1 MDNLNQFRTFL
12 AVYQHSSI
20 SNAAKQLNLTQP
32 AVSKQLQQLEARMN
46 RQLFVRV
53 ARGVEA
59 TPAAHDL
66 ARQVSSH
73 LEALEN
79 ISNALKLGAKTLAGT
94 VFLGGPA
101 EFIGQKILPVLHSL
115 PEHQIQIRVQ
125 LEQPENLKT
134 ALLSGALDLAIFT
147 VRRSD
152 AKLTS
157 AALYQEELVLV
168 GNRKWKENLPQE
180 GLNAGIL
187 EQVPLLGY
195 SEDLPLIRRYWRKIF
210 NTLPKNSAAMVIPD
224 LRALEN
230 ATVAGYG
237 VTVLPKYLI
246 ENSLRN
252 GTLFELQKPNQFPT
266 NQLYLGW
273 HNTKLHPR
281 VVFVR
286 DLLMRVLERPKIVN

>member
-1 MDNLNQFRTFL
+1 MNNLNQFRTFL
-12 AVYQHSSI
+12 AVYQHCSVSKA
-20 SNAAKQLNLTQP
+20 SEQLNLTQP

-73 LEALEN
+73 IEALEN
-79 ISNALKLGAKTLAGT
+79 INNATKLGTKTLTGT

-101 EFIGQKILPVLHSL
+101 ELIGHKVLPALHTL
-115 PEHQIQIRVQ
+115 PQHQIQIRVQ

-134 ALLSGALDLAIFT
+134 ALISGTLDLAVFT

-157 AALYQEELVLV
+157 AGIYQEELVLV
-168 GNRKWKENLPQE
+168 GSRNWAERIPREA
-180 GLNAGIL
+180 LNAAIL
-187 EQVPLLGY
+187 EQVPLLAY
-195 SEDLPLIRRYWRKIF
+195 AEDLPLIRRYWRKVF
-210 NTLPKNSAAMVIPD
+210 NTIPKTNAAMVIPD
-224 LRALEN
+224 LRALER
-230 ATVAGYG
+230 AAIAGYG
-237 VTVLPKYLI
+237 ITVLPRYLV

-252 GTLFELQKPNQFPT
+252 GALLELQFPNHSPT

-273 HNTKLHPR
+273 RNTKLHPR
-281 VVFVR
+281 VMFVR

>member
-1 MDNLNQFRTFL
+1 MDNLNQLRTFL
-12 AVYQHSSI
+12 MVYQQTSI

-79 ISNALKLGAKTLAGT
+79 ISNAVKLGTKTLAGT
-94 VFLGGPA
+94 VFLGGPV
-101 EFIGQKILPVLHSL
+101 EFIGQKILPALHSL

-134 ALLSGALDLAIFT
+134 AVISGTLDLAVFT
-147 VRRSD
+147 VKRSD
-152 AKLTS
+152 TKLTS
-157 AALYQEELVLV
+157 VALYQEELVLV
-168 GNRKWKENLPQE
+168 GNRKWKDYIPNESLS
-180 GLNAGIL
+180 AAML
-187 EQVPLLGY
+187 EHVPLLSY
-195 SEDLPLIRRYWRKIF
+195 SEDLPLIRRYWRKVF
-210 NTLPKNSAAMVIPD
+210 NTVPKTSAALVIPD

-230 ATVAGYG
+230 AAVAGYG
-237 VTVLPKYLI
+237 ITVLPRYLI
-246 ENSLRN
+246 ESSLRN
-252 GTLFELQKPNQFPT
+252 GALFELQKPSQIPT

-273 HNTKLHPR
+273 RNIKPHPR

>member
-1 MDNLNQFRTFL
+1 MDNLNQLRTFL
-12 AVYQHSSI
+12 MVYQQFSI

-79 ISNALKLGAKTLAGT
+79 ISNAVKLGTKTLAGT
-94 VFLGGPA
+94 VFLGGPV
-101 EFIGQKILPVLHSL
+101 EFIGQKVLPVLHAL

-134 ALLSGALDLAIFT
+134 ALISGAIDLAVFT

-168 GNRKWKENLPQE
+168 GNRKWKDRSPSE
-180 GLNAGIL
+180 GLSAAIL
-187 EQVPLLGY
+187 EQVPLLSY
-195 SEDLPLIRRYWRKIF
+195 SEDLPLIRRYWRKVF
-210 NTLPKNSAAMVIPD
+210 NILPKTNAALVIPD

-230 ATVAGYG
+230 AAVAGYG
-237 VTVLPKYLI
+237 ITVLPRYLI

-252 GTLFELQKPNQFPT
+252 GTLFELHHPAQIPT

-273 HNTKLHPR
+273 RNTKPHPR
-281 VVFVR
+281 VIFVR

>member
-12 AVYQHSSI
+12 AIYQQGSVSK
-20 SNAAKQLNLTQP
+20 AAEKLNLTQP

-66 ARQVSSH
+66 AKQISTH

-79 ISNALKLGAKTLAGT
+79 ISNAVKLGTKTLAGT

-101 EFIGQKILPVLHSL
+101 EFIGQKILPALHRL
-115 PEHQIQIRVQ
+115 PELQIQIRVQ
-125 LEQPENLKT
+125 LEQPESLKT
-134 ALLSGALDLAIFT
+134 ALISGMLDLAVFT

-168 GNRKWKENLPQE
+168 GNRNWKESIPHE
-180 GLNAGIL
+180 GLSAGIL

-210 NTLPKNSAAMVIPD
+210 NTLPKNSASMVIPD

-230 ATVAGYG
+230 AAAAGYG
-237 VTVLPKYLI
+237 VTVLPRYLI

-252 GTLFELQKPNQFPT
+252 GTLFELHHPTQIPT

-273 HNTKLHPR
+273 RNSKLHPR

-286 DLLMRVLERPKIVN
+286 DLLVRVLERPKIVN